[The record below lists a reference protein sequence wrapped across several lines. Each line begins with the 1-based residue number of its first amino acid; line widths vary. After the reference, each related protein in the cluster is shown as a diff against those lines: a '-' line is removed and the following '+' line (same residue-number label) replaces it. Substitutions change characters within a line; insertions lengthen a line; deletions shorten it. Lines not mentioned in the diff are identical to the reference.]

1 MHWLFETGFGLL
13 KLVAYTVWGVVG
25 PLCLRPRRNATPDLS
40 ADVCVITGAGRGLGR
55 ELALKFAA
63 CGATVVL
70 WDINE
75 EHLKSVADEIGTLG
89 GDAHYYVCDCSKSEQ
104 VQRTAASV
112 REEVG
117 NVAILVNNAGIV
129 TGKSFAESSEKE
141 IQKVMEVNALAHFW
155 VSMFANIG
163 L

>member
-1 MHWLFETGFGLL
+1 ML
-13 KLVAYTVWGVVG
+13 KLVAYTLWGIVG
-25 PLCLRPRRNATPDLS
+25 PLCPRLRKNLTPDLS

-70 WDINE
+70 WDIDE
-75 EHLKSVADEIGTLG
+75 ENLKSVADEIGASG
-89 GDAHYYVCDCSKSEQ
+89 GEVYYYVCDCSKSEQ

-129 TGKSFAESSEKE
+129 TGKSFIESSEKG

-155 VSMFANIG
+155 VSMVCSCYSAG
-163 L
+163 